1 MQCVEGIRVFAAF
14 CIDILDRFFWVEVTI
29 GYNNRGFTLVSLIPA
44 NIFAFKSVTLIP
56 IIMWATGFLCLLNIG
71 LAIFFRHNKRLEVSS
86 YYAAFLIELALF
98 ITALL
103 VLLGVIS
110 RSLIIL
116 PKGLPFNQGEIGATL
131 AIGLGL
137 FPAAYWHRTNV
148 SELPKRITE
157 DGKNM
162 KSNVQ
167 VRNSIPGEWM
177 N

>member
-1 MQCVEGIRVFAAF
+1 
-14 CIDILDRFFWVEVTI
+14 
-29 GYNNRGFTLVSLIPA
+29 
-44 NIFAFKSVTLIP
+44 
-56 IIMWATGFLCLLNIG
+56 MWTAGFLCLLNIG
-71 LAIFFRHNKRLEVSS
+71 LAIFFRRNKRLEVSS

-103 VLLGVIS
+103 VLVGVIS
-110 RSLIIL
+110 RSLILL
-116 PKGLPFNQGEIGATL
+116 PQGLPINQGEIGAAL

-137 FPAAYWHRTNV
+137 FPAAYWHRINV

-162 KSNVQ
+162 KGNVQ

>member
-1 MQCVEGIRVFAAF
+1 MA
-14 CIDILDRFFWVEVTI
+14 L
-29 GYNNRGFTLVSLIPA
+29 LIPA
-44 NIFAFKSVTLIP
+44 NIFTFKSVALIP
-56 IIMWATGFLCLLNIG
+56 IIMWTTGFLCLLNIG
-71 LAIFFRHNKRLEVSS
+71 LAIFFRRNKRFEVST
-86 YYAAFLIELALF
+86 YYVAFLFELALF

-103 VLLGVIS
+103 VLIGVIS
-110 RSLIIL
+110 RSFILL

-157 DGKNM
+157 DGKSM
-162 KSNVQ
+162 KGNVQ
-167 VRNSIPGEWM
+167 VRNSVPGEWM